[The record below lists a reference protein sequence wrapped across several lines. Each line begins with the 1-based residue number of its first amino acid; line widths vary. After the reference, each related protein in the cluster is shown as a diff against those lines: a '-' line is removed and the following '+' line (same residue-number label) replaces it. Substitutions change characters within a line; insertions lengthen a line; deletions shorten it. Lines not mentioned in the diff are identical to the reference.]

1 MPPVGPRPASRETWE
16 EQLFR
21 LRMMADPDDLEFSNK
36 PLQPVDRAAIRDL
49 LREFESGPTVE
60 KQGIMLR
67 FAEAALT
74 GFLAACTRSSLS
86 KSEWI
91 HEKCY
96 EHALAMT
103 QLFDEYAAQLGKK

>member
-1 MPPVGPRPASRETWE
+1 MPPVGPRPAPQETWE

-49 LREFESGPTVE
+49 LREFESGPTLE
-60 KQGIMLR
+60 RRGMLMN
-67 FAEAALT
+67 FAMAALI
-74 GFLAACTRSSLS
+74 GMLMGWPMRNAELIRLES
-86 KSEWI
+86 
-91 HEKCY
+91 Y